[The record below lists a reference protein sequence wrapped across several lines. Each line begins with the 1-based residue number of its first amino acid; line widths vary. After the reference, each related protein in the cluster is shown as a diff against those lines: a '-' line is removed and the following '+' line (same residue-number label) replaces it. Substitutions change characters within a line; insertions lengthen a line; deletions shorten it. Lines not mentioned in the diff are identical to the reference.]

1 MRVNELDLLSVKTNG
16 GTQMNVVSKDLT
28 VALID
33 QLRNC
38 AVSDC
43 GNCPFARYES
53 SCRDRIIAFAAGELE
68 FLYLK
73 LAKLEREEPK

>member
-1 MRVNELDLLSVKTNG
+1 M
-16 GTQMNVVSKDLT
+16 KDLT

-38 AVSDC
+38 ALGDC

-73 LAKLEREEPK
+73 LAKFEREEDK